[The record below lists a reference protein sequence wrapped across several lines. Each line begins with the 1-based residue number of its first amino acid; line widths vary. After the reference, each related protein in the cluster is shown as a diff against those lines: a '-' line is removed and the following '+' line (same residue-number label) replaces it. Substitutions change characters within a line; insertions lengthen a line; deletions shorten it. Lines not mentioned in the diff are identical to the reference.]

1 MSQTIINAV
10 NAWRSNPELYRLD
23 NNSLYD
29 DVGNIKSASNW
40 TEKHMNSLHILYE
53 LDKEIIYERQT
64 NTELFKLFW
73 VMTRDD
79 VYEDDWARFYDSIQ
93 GASTN
98 TIANITS
105 IMKTLVDLVE
115 RRKSTE
121 SDLSSTSDEGYKLEI
136 FTHSL
141 ANNICS
147 SFLKIMGLH
156 SKQYPSWD
164 YMHIEYYTI
173 TLLRSMTGKV
183 RPDGFIAFKQNKI
196 NIAPRI
202 WVEAK
207 TLEYSPTRNPN
218 KYKDTIPQKAAESL
232 ALVQHDWNEDE
243 MKDRE
248 VYGIEFSHRFV
259 AIWHVVF
266 PYQYL
271 VDLQTKVILDHS
283 EFIVMKRSVVL
294 DLIESKDRHKFVE
307 WFVGLMNKIVSI

>member
-1 MSQTIINAV
+1 MSQTIINAI
-10 NAWRSNPELYRLD
+10 NAWKSNPELYRLD
-23 NNSLYD
+23 DNSLYD
-29 DVGNIKSASNW
+29 DVGNIKSASHW

-53 LDKEIIYERQT
+53 LDREMPYELPSDIEPFR
-64 NTELFKLFW
+64 LFW
-73 VMTRDD
+73 TMTRDD
-79 VYEDDWARFYDSIQ
+79 IYEDNWSKFYDSVQ
-93 GASTN
+93 GVNTN
-98 TIANITS
+98 TMANITS

-115 RRKSTE
+115 RRKSAE

-164 YMHIEYYTI
+164 YMHTEYYTI

-196 NIAPRI
+196 GIVPHV

-207 TLEYSPTRNPN
+207 TLEYSSTRNPN
-218 KYKDTIPQKAAESL
+218 KYKSTIPQKAAESL
-232 ALVQHDWNEDE
+232 ALVQYNWDENEI
-243 MKDRE
+243 KDRE

-271 VDLQTKVILDHS
+271 VNLQTKKILNHD
-283 EFIVMKRSVVL
+283 EFIVMRRSTVL
-294 DLIESKDRHKFVE
+294 DLIESRDRRTFAE
-307 WFVGLMNKIVSI
+307 WFTGLMNQLQ

>member
-1 MSQTIINAV
+1 MTSQTIKNAINA
-10 NAWRSNPELYRLD
+10 WKLNPDLYALD
-23 NNSLYD
+23 HLYD
-29 DVGNIKSASNW
+29 SAGNIKSASNW

-53 LDKEIIYERQT
+53 LDKEMPYELQP
-64 NTELFKLFW
+64 NIEPFKLFW
-73 VMTRDD
+73 AMTRDD
-79 VYEDDWARFYDSIQ
+79 IYEDDWDRFYNSAQ
-93 GASTN
+93 GISTN

-141 ANNICS
+141 ANSICS

-156 SKQYPSWD
+156 AKQYPSWD

-183 RPDGFIAFKQNKI
+183 RPDGFIALKHNKI
-196 NIAPRI
+196 DIVPYI

-207 TLEYSPTRNPN
+207 TLEYAPTRNPK
-218 KYKDTIPQKAAESL
+218 KYKSTIPQKAAESL
-232 ALVQHDWNEDE
+232 ALVQHRWNEDE
-243 MKDRE
+243 IKDHE

-259 AIWHVVF
+259 AIWYVLF

-271 VDLQTKVILDHS
+271 VDLQTKKILGHDS
-283 EFIVMKRSVVL
+283 YIVMKRSMVL
-294 DLIESKDRHKFVE
+294 DLIENKDRQTFVE
-307 WFVGLMNKIVSI
+307 WFVSLIHHLHH

>member
-1 MSQTIINAV
+1 
-10 NAWRSNPELYRLD
+10 
-23 NNSLYD
+23 
-29 DVGNIKSASNW
+29 
-40 TEKHMNSLHILYE
+40 
-53 LDKEIIYERQT
+53 
-64 NTELFKLFW
+64 
-73 VMTRDD
+73 
-79 VYEDDWARFYDSIQ
+79 
-93 GASTN
+93 
-98 TIANITS
+98 
-105 IMKTLVDLVE
+105 MKTLVDLVE

-121 SDLSSTSDEGYKLEI
+121 SSTSDEGYKLEI
-136 FTHSL
+136 SL

-173 TLLRSMTGKV
+173 TLLRSMTGKA

-207 TLEYSPTRNPN
+207 TSPTRNPN
-218 KYKDTIPQKAAESL
+218 KYKNTIPQKAAESL

-294 DLIESKDRHKFVE
+294 EKAKIDVSSLN
-307 WFVGLMNKIVSI
+307 GL